1 MKKILTFIAC
11 LFFGATMICNAA
23 DREHTLK
30 IYNWADYIDEDLL
43 EEFKSW
49 YKDQTGEEVE
59 IIYQLFDVNEVM
71 LSKIELGHE
80 DFDVVCPSDYIIE
93 RMLHLDLLLPI
104 DRDFGNVPDYT
115 VNVSPFM
122 TEMVNNMVTD
132 KDPAKYVVPYMWGTV
147 GLLYNPKYV
156 TPEQASSWDCLKTQS
171 SRERFSLRMHS
182 GMCSSLLSL
191 HFIKMR

>member
-11 LFFGATMICNAA
+11 LFFGATMFCNAA

-49 YKDQTGEEVE
+49 YKDQTGEDVE

-80 DFDVVCPSDYIIE
+80 DFDVVCSILICFFRLTAISATFLII
-93 RMLHLDLLLPI
+93 RSTYRRL
-104 DRDFGNVPDYT
+104 
-115 VNVSPFM
+115 
-122 TEMVNNMVTD
+122 
-132 KDPAKYVVPYMWGTV
+132 
-147 GLLYNPKYV
+147 
-156 TPEQASSWDCLKTQS
+156 
-171 SRERFSLRMHS
+171 
-182 GMCSSLLSL
+182 
-191 HFIKMR
+191 